1 MKIALGGSMYS
12 DKQVFMILDY
22 ETFSEADIKK
32 VGSYE
37 YAKHP
42 STEIL
47 CASFRV
53 GTRAQLPKA
62 KVHTWA
68 PKREWNS
75 HRSDLRN
82 GKLLAKY
89 LKDESVIIV
98 AHNALFEQAITRFV
112 LPKHLGKFLQ

>member
-1 MKIALGGSMYS
+1 MFGPN
-12 DKQVFMILDY
+12 QVFIILDY

-37 YAKHP
+37 YSMHP

-53 GTRAQLPKA
+53 GTIETLATA

-68 PKREWNS
+68 PYREWNK
-75 HRSDLRN
+75 HRKDLRK
-82 GKLLAKY
+82 GKLLVKY
-89 LKDESVIIV
+89 LKDPSIIIA
-98 AHNALFEQAITRFV
+98 AHNAPFEQAITRNV
-112 LPKHLGKFLQ
+112 LPKHLGKFL